1 MSTTTKNRKGKTS
14 KTSLMSIAAFNPPA
28 AQQAETN
35 EQRRQKGRMHTS
47 AVLVYWLSR
56 NDWSHPN
63 VELLAKWAL
72 NEESALHPSQLS
84 HLRNGKT
91 RLMGVKCLDA
101 LGQVNL
107 AVWAYQNNNKELLD
121 ILGAGPL
128 SPQIEGLVKHAEV
141 LMNPNTGLPIDQ
153 ADWMSVYLGYMV
165 LPDVVN
171 GPEGDPQFQEV
182 VDRFGLYIS
191 AVLEAKGIG
200 IADATGML
208 AKATNNPQLAETL
221 MLAAVGLKPL
231 EANQLTTQ
239 FQSICQ
245 ALTVLDGKKRDPM
258 SVVAEIRS
266 QLETVHAAQVE

>member
-1 MSTTTKNRKGKTS
+1 
-14 KTSLMSIAAFNPPA
+14 MSIAAFNPPPA
-28 AQQAETN
+28 GQQETN

-107 AVWAYQNNNKELLD
+107 AVWAFQNSDKTLLD
-121 ILGAGPL
+121 VLGAGPL
-128 SPQIEGLVKHAEV
+128 SPQVESLIKHAEV

-153 ADWMSVYLGYMV
+153 SDWMSVYLGYMV

-182 VDRFGLYIS
+182 VDNFGQYIS
-191 AVLEAKGIG
+191 GVLEAKGIG
-200 IADATGML
+200 IGDATGLL

-221 MLAAVGLKPL
+221 MLAAVGLKPM

-239 FQSICQ
+239 FSAICQ
-245 ALTVLDGKKRDPM
+245 ALTILDGKKRDPM

-266 QLETVHAAQVE
+266 QLNAALPAQVQ

>member
-1 MSTTTKNRKGKTS
+1 MT
-14 KTSLMSIAAFNPPA
+14 IAAFNPPPA
-28 AQQAETN
+28 SKKETN

-47 AVLVYWLSR
+47 AMLVYWLSR

-107 AVWAYQNNNKELLD
+107 AVWAFQNNDKTLLD
-121 ILGAGPL
+121 VLGAGPL
-128 SPQIEGLVKHAEV
+128 SPQVESLIKHADV

-182 VDRFGLYIS
+182 VDNFGNYIGK
-191 AVLEAKGIG
+191 VLEAKGIG
-200 IADATGML
+200 FADASRL
-208 AKATNNPQLAETL
+208 LNKATNNPQLADTL
-221 MLAAVGLKPL
+221 MLAACGLKPM

-239 FQSICQ
+239 FQAICQ
-245 ALTVLDGKKRDPM
+245 ALTTLDGKKRDPM
-258 SVVAEIRS
+258 RVVQEIREMLNAA
-266 QLETVHAAQVE
+266 QPAQVE